1 MADYSNYGLLVDYK
15 YCDNCG
21 SCVVGCQE
29 IKDLPAGKSG
39 IQVFEKGPFRK
50 DNDTLD
56 DRWDWDYIPVPTDL
70 CDLCAARLD
79 EGEKPMC
86 VKHCLTFC
94 LDFGPV
100 EELAKKSEK
109 LGEKVAIYKPM

>member
-21 SCVVGCQE
+21 SCVVACQE
-29 IKDLPAGKSG
+29 YHDLEDGQYG
-39 IQVFEKGPFRK
+39 ITVFEQGPWRK
-50 DNDTLD
+50 DNPTLTD
-56 DRWDWDYIPVPTDL
+56 GWDWNYIPVPTDR

-79 EGEKPMC
+79 EDKKPMC

-94 LDFGPV
+94 MEVGPLDKLIDRAK
-100 EELAKKSEK
+100 EL
-109 LGEKVAIYKPM
+109 GDKVAIYKPI